1 MQGQLTNNHVE
12 LRAVH
17 TLLGKRYYIPS
28 YQRGY
33 RWTTKQVTQLLDDL
47 LEFERK
53 KKKRRVLLL
62 ATYCCCTTSR
72 RAAPS
77 AVA

>member
-53 KKKRRVLLL
+53 KGKEKGEF
-62 ATYCCCTTSR
+62 YCLQPIVVVPLQR
-72 RAAPS
+72 GQRPQ
-77 AVA
+77 